1 MIGGPRPVCVN
12 ANIWATTWST
22 RMQREGGGVY
32 LTSSSITFPREIR
45 IASTSNRTW
54 NTYSPYNIIIIYNYI
69 REFFRNL
76 FNFFYSHLLA
86 GEEDYVCSSLE
97 KEEG

>member
-22 RMQREGGGVY
+22 RRQREGGGVY

-54 NTYSPYNIIIIYNYI
+54 NTYSPYNIIIIYNISIFSINIYI
-69 REFFRNL
+69 HTGNL
-76 FNFFYSHLLA
+76 NIEQVLLF
-86 GEEDYVCSSLE
+86 ELDSC
-97 KEEG
+97 